1 VKPLVLGVA
10 AVALLLGGM
19 FVGRQLVPQPNFDA
33 APETPAPSPSP
44 GASPTPTTSPA
55 PVPDGFVLFEDEEAG
70 FSVAYPGS
78 WERLE
83 SSDPQ
88 VRLVATP
95 NGRDSLLVRVLQPG
109 FAVTEDNLRQAKTLT
124 DSLVRAGRNVKI
136 LAKPEPIRLGGLPG
150 LFYFYSFRDSGTGK
164 RGVHSHYFLFRGET
178 MITIVFQALP
188 TKSFPELA
196 PIFDQV
202 ANSFRAGSQ

>member
-44 GASPTPTTSPA
+44 GGSPTPTTSPL
-55 PVPDGFVLFEDEEAG
+55 VPDGFVLFEDEEAG
-70 FSVAYPGS
+70 FSIAYPGS

-83 SSDPQ
+83 SRDPQ

-109 FAVTEDNLRQAKTLT
+109 FTVTEDNLGQAKTLT
-124 DSLVRAGRNVKI
+124 DGLVKAGRNVKI

-150 LFYFYSFRDSGTGK
+150 LFYFYSFKDSGTGK
-164 RGVHSHYFLFRGET
+164 RGVHSHYFLFSGET
-178 MITIVFQALP
+178 MITLVFQALP

-196 PIFDQV
+196 PVFDQV